1 MKPEPWHLNKS
12 VPLTLVF
19 AIVMQTIALVWF
31 ISSLNSAVDSNK
43 FAIVKLQSKTET
55 LEERV
60 QSQAVTIARIDEN
73 LKFIRNSVET
83 LLGEKRDF

>member
-1 MKPEPWHLNKS
+1 MTPEPWHLNKS

-19 AIVMQTIALVWF
+19 AIVMQTVALVWF
-31 ISSLNSAVDSNK
+31 ISSLNSAVESNK
-43 FAIVKLQSKTET
+43 FAIVKLESKTET
-55 LEERV
+55 LEDRV

-83 LLGEKRDF
+83 LLEEKGEF